1 MAAGAALGFPVALA
15 ALLLGGAAATGCGER
30 MALDC
35 DSFLAELTLR
45 VDAVDK
51 VATGDVCPWDPSWTT
66 LALTVV
72 LPAGAASLHTL
83 YGTEAAP
90 LSLPPAWQAFAPWQ
104 ADVGGATTADGG
116 VLPRESWCAVCGCA
130 CGYDSWLTIGI
141 TTGDG
146 DDQLQSSGI
155 DFAPQWD
162 RGQPQAGWAQNP
174 TTLQGR
180 GISSAAGEVRWRVLS
195 DAPGNDDAQHGGV
208 QVAQITVPTGS
219 EWEAVFNLR
228 GLTAGGEI
236 WEVTD
241 ARFAQSGEPVT
252 PTPLPPEPEPEPS
265 SESGEGGSAGPTPS
279 LTAANAARR
288 GAAGLAACALA
299 VLVAGALTQ

>member
-1 MAAGAALGFPVALA
+1 MVIAVALA
-15 ALLLGGAAATGCGER
+15 AALLGGVAATGCGEQ

-72 LPAGAASLHTL
+72 LPDSAASLHTL

-90 LSLPPAWQAFAPWQ
+90 LSFPQAWQAFAPWQ

-162 RGQPQAGWAQNP
+162 NGLPQAGWAQNP

-195 DAPGNDDAQHGGV
+195 DAPGNDASQHGGV
-208 QVAQITVPTGS
+208 QVAQITVPTSS
-219 EWEAVFNLR
+219 EWEAVVNMR

-241 ARFAQSGEPVT
+241 ARFVQSGEPVT
-252 PTPLPPEPEPEPS
+252 PTPLPPEPEPESEPS
-265 SESGEGGSAGPTPS
+265 SGGGSAGTTP
-279 LTAANAARR
+279 LVTAANAARR
-288 GAAGLAACALA
+288 RLPALHLAAWALA
-299 VLVAGALTQ
+299 VLLSGTLT